1 MEKQCASCGG
11 KAAYVVTL
19 AYEIGERGGRLM
31 PYCESCRDDSR
42 FVQVAIP
49 VDIDDDC
56 LRVVIESLYRHG
68 WTNSDPE
75 IASELLGTEI
85 PEVPHEAS

>member
-1 MEKQCASCGG
+1 MVKQCASCGG

-49 VDIDDDC
+49 TDVDDDC
-56 LRVVIESLYRHG
+56 LGVVIESLYRHG

-75 IASELLGTEI
+75 TASELLGIEI
-85 PEVPHEAS
+85 PRVQNDAP